1 MKKLGI
7 VLGVAAVA
15 TVTGCKDPDYVN
27 RRLPAPQEEVKS
39 VETAPVQEAEPEA
52 TVEPVAEEQ
61 PAEVTVEEK
70 TCTCAPGTKHEVPC
84 ECGASDCQCVVEVKP
99 AEPEYTTYI
108 VQRDD
113 TLSKISKK
121 FNVKM
126 SAIYALNPSIKG
138 DKIMIGQKLKLPAG
152 IEVGEQKA
160 PEQAKPAKK
169 VYQPYSGPTKEY
181 VVKAGDTLGA
191 IAYGNGINIRQLKE
205 LNGLS
210 GDVVRVG
217 QKLKIPADGKPAAK
231 PAEKAAP
238 AKAEPAVE
246 AQPEVVAPAPVVE
259 ETVDSPAVEPTPV
272 VAPAAP
278 AEAASAVE
286 VPTTTYV
293 VQEGDDMTSVS
304 ISWGVSAA
312 AIREL
317 NNLGD
322 GDQLKPG
329 QVIKL
334 PADTQL

>member
-15 TVTGCKDPDYVN
+15 TITGCKDPDYVN

-39 VETAPVQEAEPEA
+39 VETAPV
-52 TVEPVAEEQ
+52 AEEV
-61 PAEVTVEEK
+61 PAETVAPVEEELPVSEVVVEEVK
-70 TCTCAPGTKHEVPC
+70 TCTCAPGTKHETPC
-84 ECGASDCQCVVEVKP
+84 ACGASDCTCVVEEKP
-99 AEPEYTTYI
+99 VEPEYTIYI

-121 FNVKM
+121 FNIKM

-138 DKIMIGQKLKLPAG
+138 DMIRIGQKLKLPG
-152 IEVGEQKA
+152 RVEVGEQKA
-160 PEQAKPAKK
+160 TEVAKPTKK
-169 VYQPYSGPTKEY
+169 PYQSYNGSTTEY
-181 VVKAGDTLGA
+181 VVKAGDTLGK

-205 LNGLS
+205 MNGLTS
-210 GDVVRVG
+210 DVVRIG
-217 QKLKIPADGKPAAK
+217 QKLTIPANGNSAAQ
-231 PAEKAAP
+231 PVATPAP
-238 AKAEPAVE
+238 APAVVEPAPVE
-246 AQPEVVAPAPVVE
+246 ETVAPVVE
-259 ETVDSPAVEPTPV
+259 EPV
-272 VAPAAP
+272 VEEPVVQPAEPVLPAAAP
-278 AEAASAVE
+278 VAE

-317 NNLGD
+317 NNLGES
-322 GDQLKPG
+322 DQLTPG

-334 PADTQL
+334 PVDSQL

>member
-27 RRLPAPQEEVKS
+27 RHLPAPQEEVKS
-39 VETAPVQEAEPEA
+39 VETAPAQEAEPEA
-52 TVEPVAEEQ
+52 AVEPVAEEQ

-84 ECGASDCQCVVEVKP
+84 ECGASNCQCVVEVKP

-121 FNVKM
+121 YNVKM

-169 VYQPYSGPTKEY
+169 AYQPYSGPTKEY

-210 GDVVRVG
+210 GDVVRIG
-217 QKLKIPADGKPAAK
+217 QKLKIPADGKPAA

-238 AKAEPAVE
+238 AKVEPAVE
-246 AQPEVVAPAPVVE
+246 AQPEVIAPAPVVE
-259 ETVDSPAVEPTPV
+259 ETVASPV
-272 VAPAAP
+272 VEPAAP
-278 AEAASAVE
+278 AEAAPAAE

-304 ISWGVSAA
+304 ISWGISAA

>member
-27 RRLPAPQEEVKS
+27 RHLPAPQEEVKS
-39 VETAPVQEAEPEA
+39 VETAPVQETEPEA
-52 TVEPVAEEQ
+52 AVEPVAEEQ

-84 ECGASDCQCVVEVKP
+84 ECGASDCKCVVEVKP
-99 AEPEYTTYI
+99 AEPEYATYI

-121 FNVKM
+121 YNVKM

-152 IEVGEQKA
+152 IEVGEQKV

-169 VYQPYSGPTKEY
+169 AYQPYSGPTKEY

-217 QKLKIPADGKPAAK
+217 QKLKIPADAKPAAK

-238 AKAEPAVE
+238 AKVE
-246 AQPEVVAPAPVVE
+246 AQPEVIAPAPVVE
-259 ETVDSPAVEPTPV
+259 ETVASPV
-272 VAPAAP
+272 VEPAAP
-278 AEAASAVE
+278 AEAAPAVE

-304 ISWGVSAA
+304 ISWGISAA

>member
-39 VETAPVQEAEPEA
+39 VETAPVQEEAPE
-52 TVEPVAEEQ
+52 TVVEPVQEEE

-70 TCTCAPGTKHEVPC
+70 ACTCAPGTKHETPC
-84 ECGASDCQCVVEVKP
+84 ECGAADCQCVVEVKP
-99 AEPEYTTYI
+99 AEPEYTIYI

-121 FNVKM
+121 FNIKM

-152 IEVGEQKA
+152 VEVGEQKV

-169 VYQPYSGPTKEY
+169 AYQPYNGPTKEY
-181 VVKAGDTLGA
+181 IVKAGDTLGA

-205 LNGLS
+205 LNGLTS
-210 GDVVRVG
+210 DVVRVG
-217 QKLKIPADGKPAAK
+217 QKLKIPADGKPAEK
-231 PAEKAAP
+231 PVV
-238 AKAEPAVE
+238 KAEPVVAP
-246 AQPEVVAPAPVVE
+246 QPEVVAEPVVE
-259 ETVDSPAVEPTPV
+259 ETVEPS
-272 VAPAAP
+272 P
-278 AEAASAVE
+278 AEAAPSVE
-286 VPTTTYV
+286 PAAPVEEAPAPLEIPTTTYV